1 MLQFIYPAVFLKTS
15 DSYKVLIPD
24 LDLTTDGD
32 DISHAYLFAKDL
44 LRVYFSYVTKY
55 DLDYNLPS
63 KFEDIQSRCGTNQHA
78 LLIDIIIPEEG
89 ESENLA
95 ENERAQNS
103 TQESSEKTQNEEAF
117 EEYEMFD
124 DDIILEEDDYDDDDD
139 DEIEQYEY
147 SDDDDED
154 EED

>member
-63 KFEDIQSRCGTNQHA
+63 KFEDIQSRCGTNQYA

-95 ENERAQNS
+95 ENEKAQSSQNS
-103 TQESSEKTQNEEAF
+103 VEKTQEEENF

-124 DDIILEEDDYDDDDD
+124 DDIILEEDYDEEDDD
-139 DEIEQYEY
+139 DEIEQYDYE
-147 SDDDDED
+147 DDDNED